1 MPRKRTRRCSF
12 GTRKALSLMVL
23 SLLSTKGLTDQIAEI
38 KKNNS
43 LGELVKYNQA
53 TEKAITAVEIIYDK
67 CVEKALGG
75 GLFAKDPNLCYQ
87 EFEDKKNDLLKI
99 KVESA
104 LKQIIMATE
113 YQRAMIMT
121 NIEKQRIEISAEI
134 EKLELQGNLKNK
146 QQLQKL
152 KNRSRYYENL
162 YNKYGLAAAREGVVG
177 VARAGGEAVG
187 GAVGGATRGFTRQF
201 FKDASYFDIIVSL
214 MVLSWVGSLVTNMTP
229 LALFKALLNLVI
241 NLLKTTTL
249 SIQYII
255 AVIWTTSVNLIKKS
269 NENITPRQLL
279 RANSASFQSAYS
291 NRTFTNVRML
301 ENINNTASSA
311 RR

>member
-1 MPRKRTRRCSF
+1 MPTKRTKRCSF
-12 GTRKALSLMVL
+12 ATRKALSLLVL
-23 SLLSTKGLTDQIAEI
+23 SMLTSKGLTNQLVEL

-43 LGELVKYNQA
+43 LGELVKYNRA
-53 TEKAITAVEIIYDK
+53 TEKAVTAIEIIYNK

-87 EFEDKKNDLLKI
+87 EFEDKKNGLLKT
-99 KVESA
+99 KVDSS
-104 LKQIIMATE
+104 LKQLSMATE
-113 YQRAMIMT
+113 YQRGMIMA
-121 NIEKQRIEISAEI
+121 NIEKQRIEINAEI

-162 YNKYGLAAAREGVVG
+162 YNKYGLAAVRQGAVG
-177 VARAGGEAVG
+177 VATAGGEAMG
-187 GAVGGATRGFTRQF
+187 GAVGGATRGFTRQL
-201 FKDASYFDIIVSL
+201 FKDASYFEIIVSL

-249 SIQYII
+249 SVQYII
-255 AVIWTTSVNLIKKS
+255 AVIWTTSVNLIKQS

-301 ENINNTASSA
+301 GNTNNTASSVI
-311 RR
+311 R